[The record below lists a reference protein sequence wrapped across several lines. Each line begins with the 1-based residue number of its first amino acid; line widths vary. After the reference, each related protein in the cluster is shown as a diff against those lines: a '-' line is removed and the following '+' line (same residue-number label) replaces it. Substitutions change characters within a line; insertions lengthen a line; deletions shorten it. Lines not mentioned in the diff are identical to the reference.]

1 MNINMNMNNVIKLR
15 IKTQNHS
22 FSTSAVNYIDFRQKE
37 TDPGRIMELI
47 KEFDKHN
54 PRPTY
59 NKSEGI
65 IGEKNSMPFAWAH
78 HHKRCDYVN
87 EKLIESGVNFDWGTV
102 EGVVD
107 RLTDKE
113 GSPFHGD
120 RVGIAIDDTTSGIA
134 KKDTS
139 SGIAKN
145 DTSSDIEKK
154 DIVSGIAKNDTPS
167 GITKGKECEN
177 NSTTE
182 ESSSVKYDNKKLSP
196 LDYVLEKE
204 STEMPSFYESDGGE

>member
-145 DTSSDIEKK
+145 DT
-154 DIVSGIAKNDTPS
+154 PS

>member
-1 MNINMNMNNVIKLR
+1 M
-15 IKTQNHS
+15 
-22 FSTSAVNYIDFRQKE
+22 
-37 TDPGRIMELI
+37 
-47 KEFDKHN
+47 
-54 PRPTY
+54 
-59 NKSEGI
+59 
-65 IGEKNSMPFAWAH
+65 
-78 HHKRCDYVN
+78 
-87 EKLIESGVNFDWGTV
+87 DWGTI

-120 RVGIAIDDTTSGIA
+120 RVGIAINDTT
-134 KKDTS
+134 

-145 DTSSDIEKK
+145 DTSSDIAKK

-182 ESSSVKYDNKKLSP
+182 ESSSVKYDNKNFL
-196 LDYVLEKE
+196 L
-204 STEMPSFYESDGGE
+204 